1 MIKNMLISIVL
12 MTDMENYF
20 YYRGKFDLKLLIFRL
35 IITYLGTL
43 RMHGIAPV

>member
-1 MIKNMLISIVL
+1 

-35 IITYLGTL
+35 IITYFGTL
-43 RMHGIAPV
+43 RMRRIAPV